1 MAPACTVPYPDLS
14 GFNYVTSKDIT
25 SGCHDW
31 EQTHVEVKNIAP
43 NPNPNPNTRMS
54 DEADLPCPICRAGS
68 GGNQCP
74 LQPQW
79 SDSEAMAH
87 LCSSGF
93 DSDKQDFWEAAV
105 MHYASEGHLVSN
117 K

>member
-1 MAPACTVPYPDLS
+1 MY
-14 GFNYVTSKDIT
+14 
-25 SGCHDW
+25 
-31 EQTHVEVKNIAP
+31 
-43 NPNPNPNTRMS
+43 NPNPNPNARMS
-54 DEADLPCPICRAGS
+54 DEADLPCPVCGARS

-79 SDSEAMAH
+79 SDAEAMAH
-87 LCSSGF
+87 LCSSGL

-117 K
+117 E